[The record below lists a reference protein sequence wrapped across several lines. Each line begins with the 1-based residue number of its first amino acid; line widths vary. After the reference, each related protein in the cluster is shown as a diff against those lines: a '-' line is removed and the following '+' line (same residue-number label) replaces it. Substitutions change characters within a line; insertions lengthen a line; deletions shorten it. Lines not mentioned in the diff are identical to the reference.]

1 MCFSESL
8 ATTCMSLR
16 NKLCV
21 ARPTLIDSNLIGLN
35 YYPFIVILDKCN
47 GSCNAISDI
56 ARKICFPSKTKNVNV
71 KEFNTITRT
80 VEAKMLVKRISCNC
94 KCNSNSSTS
103 NSNQKWDND
112 VNVNVKSI
120 VRVKKII
127 V

>member
-47 GSCNAISDI
+47 AISDI

-71 KEFNTITRT
+71 KEFNTMTRT
-80 VEAKMLVKRISCNC
+80 VKAKMLV
-94 KCNSNSSTS
+94 
-103 NSNQKWDND
+103 
-112 VNVNVKSI
+112 NVNVIPI
-120 VRVKKII
+120 VQQLTPIKNGIRMSMWM
-127 V
+127 